1 MYVLGNCSSQSQ
13 LGEAKENGA
22 NVEEKLPNPHEFAV
36 VKKIVH
42 ETEDCFL
49 TLTI

>member
-1 MYVLGNCSSQSQ
+1 MSVLGNCRSQSQ

-22 NVEEKLPNPHEFAV
+22 NVEEMLPNPHEFAV
-36 VKKIVH
+36 VKKMH